1 MYAIRS
7 YYVLQ
12 LTALL
17 MAWQTGGW
25 ISAAAL
31 AISGLGCSGIFPS
44 LLALTGTLFFNRA
57 GTSLGVLAAMNWV
70 GGMFIVW
77 IAGLLSQRVSVQ
89 FGFVAIVFA
98 SLAGVVIHL
107 LKSKTFLQA
116 ETAGVAFRPQ
126 PDN

>member
-1 MYAIRS
+1 
-7 YYVLQ
+7 
-12 LTALL
+12 
-17 MAWQTGGW
+17 
-25 ISAAAL
+25 
-31 AISGLGCSGIFPS
+31 
-44 LLALTGTLFFNRA
+44 
-57 GTSLGVLAAMNWV
+57 
-70 GGMFIVW
+70 
-77 IAGLLSQRVSVQ
+77 VSVQ